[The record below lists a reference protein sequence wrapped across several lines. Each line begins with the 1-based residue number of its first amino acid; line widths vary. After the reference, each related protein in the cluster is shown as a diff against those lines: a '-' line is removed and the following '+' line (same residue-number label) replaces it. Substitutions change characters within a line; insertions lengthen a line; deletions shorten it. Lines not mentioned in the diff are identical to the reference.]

1 MRRQSVGPWLLVAL
15 SALGGGAHAAE
26 STKPSAKPPHQVG
39 KKPSTPLA
47 TLPEGVPLGE
57 PRENARRSIAEGA
70 PEGPASQAPPTE
82 ERAALEEV
90 DRVLF
95 PEPLRGISSSWSFD
109 LPEADDT
116 SSSFGLPPLA
126 GVPSAEHPS
135 DADTAWL
142 ATLTLPDLPVRL
154 DQRVVTYLKFYRDSP
169 RGRTTAAIWARTSG
183 RFVAAM
189 KAELRRAKLPADLVW
204 LSMIE
209 SSHNPTA
216 KSGAGALGL
225 WQFMPESARMYG
237 LTVDAWVDERRDP
250 ARSTEA
256 AVRFLSDL
264 HQRFGNWELAMG
276 AYNMGYAGMSRAI
289 AKYNTNDFWTL
300 ARLESGIPWE
310 TTLYVAKISALAI
323 VMNNRDAFGIGRI
336 KPDPAVTFDTILVEP
351 GALLLDVASAA
362 KISLEELRQLNP
374 AYLATRTPPSGK
386 GDVRFRM
393 AVPRGRGE
401 AALAALS
408 KRAPAALSTV
418 RVRLGDTFE
427 TIAADH
433 GISASSLLKHNGL
446 ADGATLAAG
455 TVLLLPSGAKRA
467 AAPAV
472 TTPVVVSRALR
483 AGQGQKLVY
492 YDVRAGDELDD
503 IAVAFGV
510 PTAELV
516 GHNAL
521 DPRARLREG
530 MTLQV
535 LVDDSVDLS
544 SVRHFAPSDTRP
556 VLVAGSPEFHEYFE
570 GLGGKRR
577 ALVLV
582 KKGDTLAKI
591 GARFG
596 MSVGSMERV
605 NRRDNDSALV
615 PGERV
620 IVYTQAEVESAV
632 SEGGQAPLE
641 TVVAPRPDLLPG
653 ARSSR

>member
-1 MRRQSVGPWLLVAL
+1 MRPQSVVCCLVLAFV
-15 SALGGGAHAAE
+15 ALGGPVRAAD
-26 STKPSAKPPHQVG
+26 STKPQHQVG
-39 KKPSTPLA
+39 KKPGTPAA
-47 TLPEGVPLGE
+47 TLPEGVPVGQ
-57 PRENARRSIAEGA
+57 PRENARRSIAEGT
-70 PEGPASQAPPTE
+70 PQAAREQEPPTE
-82 ERAALEEV
+82 ERATLEEV

-183 RFVAAM
+183 RFVSAM

-351 GALLLDVASAA
+351 GVPLLDVASAA
-362 KISLEELRQLNP
+362 KISLDELRQLNP
-374 AYLATRTPPSGK
+374 AFLAARTPPTGK
-386 GDVRFRM
+386 SAARQRWSV
-393 AVPRGRGE
+393 AIPRGRGE
-401 AALAALS
+401 AALAALA

-418 RVRLGDTFE
+418 RVRLGDTYD
-427 TIAADH
+427 TVARDH
-433 GISASSLLKHNGL
+433 GLTASALLKHNGL
-446 ADGATLAAG
+446 GEGVTLAPG
-455 TVLLLPSGAKRA
+455 TVLLLPSGAKRV
-467 AAPAV
+467 AAPAI
-472 TTPVVVSRALR
+472 TTPIVVSRSVQP
-483 AGQGQKLVY
+483 GQGQRLVY

-503 IAVAFGV
+503 IAVACGV
-510 PTAELV
+510 STAELV

-530 MTLQV
+530 MTLQIV
-535 LVDDSVDLS
+535 VAEGADLS
-544 SVRHFAPSDTRP
+544 SVRTFGPIESRP

-577 ALVLV
+577 VEVLV
-582 KKGDTLAKI
+582 RKGDTLAKI

-596 MSVGSMERV
+596 MTVGSMERV
-605 NRRDNDSALV
+605 NRRDSQSALV

-620 IVYTQAEVESAV
+620 IVYTQANVESAA
-632 SEGGQAPLE
+632 SGGGQAPLE
-641 TVVAPRPDLLPG
+641 AVVAPRPDLLPG
-653 ARSSR
+653 ASATR